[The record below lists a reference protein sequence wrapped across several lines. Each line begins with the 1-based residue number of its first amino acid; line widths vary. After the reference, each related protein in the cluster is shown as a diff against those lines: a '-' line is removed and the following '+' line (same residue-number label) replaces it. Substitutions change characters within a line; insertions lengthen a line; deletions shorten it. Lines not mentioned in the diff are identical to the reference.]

1 MDVRPTKETTVRS
14 TRILAALAAVLL
26 LPLLA
31 ACGSSTSS
39 DASSAA
45 SSPAVAQPQGGA
57 ELAGTSWILTD
68 GPFTMEDVTGAEVTL
83 NFEADQANGKSGV
96 NNYFGGYTS
105 STDGTLQFDAL
116 GSTMMAGP
124 EDLMTLEAEYLAALQ
139 STFGY
144 TIDGDTLTLFG
155 AADQVLTFTAA

>member
-1 MDVRPTKETTVRS
+1 VRS
-14 TRILAALAAVLL
+14 TRFLAAVAAVLL

-57 ELAGTSWILTD
+57 ELAGTSWVLTD
-68 GPFTMEDVTGAEVTL
+68 GPFTKEDVGDSGVTIVFADTEVS
-83 NFEADQANGKSGV
+83 GKSGV

-105 STDGTLQFDAL
+105 STDGSLAFGPL

-155 AADQVLTFTAA
+155 AADQILTFTAA

>member
-1 MDVRPTKETTVRS
+1 MRS
-14 TRILAALAAVLL
+14 TRFLAAVAAVLL

-45 SSPAVAQPQGGA
+45 SSPAAAQPQGGA
-57 ELAGTSWILTD
+57 ELAGTSWVLTD
-68 GPFTMEDVTGAEVTL
+68 GPFTKEDVSESGVTIA
-83 NFEADQANGKSGV
+83 FDDTQVSGKSGV

-105 STDGTLQFDAL
+105 STDGSLQFEAL

-155 AADQVLTFTAA
+155 AADQILTFTAA

>member
-1 MDVRPTKETTVRS
+1 MRS
-14 TRILAALAAVLL
+14 TRFLAAVAAVLL

-31 ACGSSTSS
+31 ACGSSTSSDASS

-57 ELAGTSWILTD
+57 ELAGTSWVLTD
-68 GPFTMEDVTGAEVTL
+68 GPFTKEDVSDSGVTL
-83 NFEADQANGKSGV
+83 VFADTDVSGKSGV

-105 STDGTLQFDAL
+105 STDGSLAFDAL

-155 AADQVLTFTAA
+155 AADQILTFTAA